1 MTVSG
6 VKAVTDLH
14 VWALAGNKNVLTAHI
29 KIAEAKDEEIKRVHD
44 EVMQKLEG
52 QDICHI
58 TLQIL

>member
-1 MTVSG
+1 MSVSG

>member
-58 TLQIL
+58 TL